1 MRFKGI
7 PEGVNYL
14 SFNIAKTLIN
24 KGLSVIARNE
34 VSLPPHFH
42 EGRLCESRGSNL
54 VFLYLLV
61 IPAKSSPSESE
72 HNRDVDDKAKG
83 SPSPVN
89 NDPARTFFPVYLR
102 T

>member
-1 MRFKGI
+1 MQKKALYVRFKGI

-42 EGRLCESRGSNL
+42 EGRLCESNCF
-54 VFLYLLV
+54 FL
-61 IPAKSSPSESE
+61 
-72 HNRDVDDKAKG
+72 
-83 SPSPVN
+83 
-89 NDPARTFFPVYLR
+89 ARLR
-102 T
+102 AQPGCRR